1 MLSQISE
8 LGSENLGA
16 GSLDEGKLGN
26 DNGDARFYGTGF
38 PLSSWSDSSN
48 FTENLGGLRRD
59 QDSDRKLSSGTQVAT
74 SLFG

>member
-8 LGSENLGA
+8 IGSENLGA
-16 GSLDEGKLGN
+16 GSLNEGKSGN
-26 DNGDARFYGTGF
+26 GNTDARFYGTGF

-59 QDSDRKLSSGTQVAT
+59 QDNDRKLFSGNQVAI
-74 SLFG
+74 SLLG